1 MQSLLDR
8 YISTLALESVT
19 TPAILSIHDALIVVE
34 RWSHKALPSLDS
46 LHKEYISGVFLY
58 ETPEDKVEFPIIEIR
73 KFISDT
79 AKIPYEGKHI
89 YILSG
94 IDTGSLEAMNA
105 LLKVLEDT
113 PRHAII
119 LLVVSDREALLETI
133 HSRTIDL
140 FRSERRLIDGT
151 HADAIRTFFEWKKE
165 QWISTLFGLKPT
177 REEAI
182 DILTLALEY
191 STGESID
198 AIETGFIQLFTTNEP
213 PRNILDLAFLW

>member
-1 MQSLLDR
+1 
-8 YISTLALESVT
+8 
-19 TPAILSIHDALIVVE
+19 
-34 RWSHKALPSLDS
+34 
-46 LHKEYISGVFLY
+46 
-58 ETPEDKVEFPIIEIR
+58 VEFPIIEIR

-119 LLVVSDREALLETI
+119 LLVVSDRESLLETI

-140 FRSERRLIDGT
+140 FRSEIRIIDQT
-151 HADAIRTFFEWKKE
+151 HADGIRAFFE
-165 QWISTLFGLKPT
+165 
-177 REEAI
+177 
-182 DILTLALEY
+182 
-191 STGESID
+191 
-198 AIETGFIQLFTTNEP
+198 
-213 PRNILDLAFLW
+213 

>member
-8 YISTLALESVT
+8 YISTLALESAT
-19 TPAILSIHDALIVVE
+19 TPAILSIHDALTIVE
-34 RWSHKALPSLDS
+34 RWSHRSLASLES
-46 LHKEYISGVFLY
+46 LHKEYIPGVFLY
-58 ETPEDKVEFPIIEIR
+58 ETPEDKVEFPIIEVR

-140 FRSERRLIDGT
+140 FRSERRLIDRT
-151 HADAIRTFFEWKKE
+151 HADAIRAFFE
-165 QWISTLFGLKPT
+165 
-177 REEAI
+177 
-182 DILTLALEY
+182 
-191 STGESID
+191 
-198 AIETGFIQLFTTNEP
+198 
-213 PRNILDLAFLW
+213 